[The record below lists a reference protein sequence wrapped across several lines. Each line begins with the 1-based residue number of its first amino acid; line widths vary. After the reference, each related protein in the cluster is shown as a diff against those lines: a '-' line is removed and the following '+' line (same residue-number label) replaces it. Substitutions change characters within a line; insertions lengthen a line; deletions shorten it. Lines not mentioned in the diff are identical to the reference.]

1 MNPLKIAATL
11 VLLCSASY
19 AYPQSPAPDYFVA
32 NCFNCHGTQGWSQS
46 SIPPL
51 AGLTKTYIIE
61 QMNAFKAGTRPA
73 TVMHQL
79 AKGYSDDEIARA
91 ATYFAAQK
99 K

>member
-1 MNPLKIAATL
+1 MYPLKFTATI

-32 NCFNCHGTQGWSQS
+32 NCFNCHGTQGRGQS

-51 AGLTKTYIIE
+51 AGLSKTYIIE
-61 QMNAFKAGTRPA
+61 QMNAFKTGTRPA

-79 AKGYSDDEIARA
+79 AKAYSDDEIARA
-91 ATYFAAQK
+91 AAFFAAQK

>member
-1 MNPLKIAATL
+1 MSSLKITATL
-11 VLLCSASY
+11 ALLCLASP
-19 AYPQSPAPDYFVA
+19 ALAQSPAPDYFVA
-32 NCFNCHGTQGWSQS
+32 NCFNCHGTQGRGQS

-79 AKGYSDDEIARA
+79 TKGYTDDEIARA
-91 ATYFAAQK
+91 ASYFAAQK

>member
-1 MNPLKIAATL
+1 MNPLKVTATL
-11 VLLCSASY
+11 ILLCSA
-19 AYPQSPAPDYFVA
+19 AQAFAQSPAPDYFVA
-32 NCFNCHGTQGWSQS
+32 NCFNCHGTQGRGQS

-79 AKGYSDDEIARA
+79 TKGYTDDEIARA
-91 ATYFAAQK
+91 ASYFAAQK

>member
-11 VLLCSASY
+11 VLLCSA
-19 AYPQSPAPDYFVA
+19 AQIFAQSPAPDYFVA
-32 NCFNCHGTQGWSQS
+32 NCFNCHGTQGRSQS

-91 ATYFAAQK
+91 GTYFAAQK

>member
-1 MNPLKIAATL
+1 MYPLKIVATL
-11 VLLCSASY
+11 VLLCSSLHAF
-19 AYPQSPAPDYFVA
+19 AQSPAPDYFVA
-32 NCFNCHGTQGWSQS
+32 NCFNCHGTGGRGQS

-61 QMNAFKAGTRPA
+61 QMNAFKTGTRPA

-91 ATYFAAQK
+91 AAYFAAQK